1 MKKLIFS
8 FITLLSLAMAGI
20 AQDLISVA
28 DLSAKLKDPSFVV
41 ISAEVETE
49 YAKVHI
55 TDAVNVPY
63 TSLEKKVGAVEGLLI
78 SPEEIAKAMSAKG
91 VSEKKTI
98 VVYDEGTGKYA
109 GRVYWILKYMG
120 VPNVKIL
127 DGGLI
132 AWKAARK
139 PVTKN
144 PTIVKPE
151 TFSTSVNN
159 SIFASM
165 KDVQAAVGNS
175 KIALVDFH
183 EAALFNGKDPKGKG
197 RIPGSVNVD
206 HTTLLDAKSVYKSKT
221 DLQKMFNDV
230 GATSDKTIYVICSSG
245 TRASKGYFALKSIL
259 GYPNVKL
266 YDGGLNEWA
275 ATPSNKMEK

>member
-1 MKKLIFS
+1 MKKLFLS
-8 FITLLSLAMAGI
+8 FIALFSLVAAGFS
-20 AQDLISVA
+20 QDLISVA
-28 DLSAKLKDPSFVV
+28 DLTSKLKDPNFVV
-41 ISAEVETE
+41 VSAEIETE

-78 SPEEIAKAMSAKG
+78 TPEEIAKAMGLKG

-98 VVYDEGTGKYA
+98 VVYDEGAGKYA

-120 VPNVKIL
+120 APNVKIL

-144 PTIVKPE
+144 PTIAKTG
-151 TFSTSVNN
+151 TFVTTMNN

-165 KDVQAAVGNS
+165 KDVQAAAGNS
-175 KIALVDFH
+175 KIALIDFH
-183 EAALFNGKDPKGKG
+183 EAALFSGKDPKGKG
-197 RIPGSVNVD
+197 RIAGSVNID
-206 HTTLLDAKSVYKSKT
+206 HTTLLDTKGLYKPKSELEKIFSS
-221 DLQKMFNDV
+221 V
-230 GATSDKTIYVICSSG
+230 GVSSDKTIYVYCSSG
-245 TRASKGYFALKSIL
+245 TRASKGFFALKSVL
-259 GYPNVKL
+259 GYPNVKI
-266 YDGGLNEWA
+266 YEGGLNEWV
-275 ATPSNKMEK
+275 ATASNKVEK

>member
-1 MKKLIFS
+1 MKKLILS
-8 FITLLSLAMAGI
+8 FIALFSLVAAGF

-28 DLSAKLKDPSFVV
+28 DLTSKLKDPNFVV
-41 ISAEVETE
+41 VSAELETE

-55 TDAVNVPY
+55 TDAVNIPY
-63 TSLEKKVGAVEGLLI
+63 TSLEKKAGAVEGLII
-78 SPEEIAKAMSAKG
+78 SPEEMAKTLGAKG

-98 VVYDEGTGKYA
+98 VVYDEGAGKYA
-109 GRVYWILKYMG
+109 ARVYWILKHLG
-120 VPNVKIL
+120 ATNVKIL

-144 PTIVKPE
+144 PTVAKTG
-151 TFSTSVNN
+151 TFATTVNN

-165 KDVQAAVGNS
+165 KDVQTAVGNS

-183 EAALFNGKDPKGKG
+183 EAAMFSGKDPKGKG
-197 RIPGSVNVD
+197 RIAGSVNVD
-206 HTTLLDAKSVYKSKT
+206 HTTLLDAKGLYKPKAELEKIFGS
-221 DLQKMFNDV
+221 V
-230 GATSDKTIYVICSSG
+230 GATSDKTIYVYCSSG
-245 TRASKGYFALKSIL
+245 ARASKGFFALKSII

-266 YDGGLNEWA
+266 FDGGLNEWV
-275 ATPSNKMEK
+275 ATPSNKVEK

>member
-1 MKKLIFS
+1 
-8 FITLLSLAMAGI
+8 MAGI

-28 DLSAKLKDPSFVV
+28 DLSAKLKDPNFVV
-41 ISAEVETE
+41 VSAEVETE

-78 SPEEIAKAMSAKG
+78 SPEEIAKAMGAKG

-98 VVYDEGTGKYA
+98 VVYDEGAGKYA
-109 GRVYWILKYMG
+109 GRVYWILKYLG
-120 VPNVKIL
+120 APNVKIL

-144 PTIVKPE
+144 PTIAKPG
-151 TFSTSVNN
+151 TFTSSVNN

-165 KDVQAAVGNS
+165 KDVQAAVANS

-183 EAALFNGKDPKGKG
+183 EAAMFNGNDPKGKG

-221 DLQKMFNDV
+221 DLQKMFNDAGV
-230 GATSDKTIYVICSSG
+230 TSDKTIYVFCSSG
-245 TRASKGYFALKSIL
+245 ARASKGYFALKSIL
-259 GYPNVKL
+259 GYPNVKF
-266 YDGGLNEWA
+266 YDGGINEWV
-275 ATPSNKMEK
+275 ATPSNKVEK